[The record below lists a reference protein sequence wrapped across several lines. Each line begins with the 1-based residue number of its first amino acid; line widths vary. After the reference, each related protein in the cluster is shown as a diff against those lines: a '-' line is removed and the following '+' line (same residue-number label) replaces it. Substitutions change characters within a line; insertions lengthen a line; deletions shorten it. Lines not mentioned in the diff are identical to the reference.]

1 MLQRGLEFENDGWRI
16 FLDTVAATWPAL
28 AAGQNLF
35 GFVAGVPNIKNSS
48 TTYEL
53 VTPTGTQTLT
63 NKTLTSPTINGGTAS
78 GLVLTAPQIN
88 DTTADHQY
96 IVAVSEL
103 AADRNIT
110 LPLLTGNDVFV
121 FADFIQTLTNKT
133 FNLTSNTLT
142 GTLAQFNTAVSD
154 ADLASLAGTETL
166 TNKRITPRIFT
177 LTDAATIA
185 VNADTTDIG
194 VVTLGGNRTLG
205 NPSGTPTDGQE
216 LIIRVRQ
223 DGTGTRTLAYDTQY
237 RFTGAVAPTVTSTAN
252 ETSYLRFMY
261 HSADVKWDLISSALD
276 FRA

>member
-16 FLDTVAATWPAL
+16 FLDTVAAAWPAL

-142 GTLAQFNTAVSD
+142 GTTAQFNSALSD
-154 ADLASLAGTETL
+154 GDFATLAGTETL

-205 NPSGTPTDGQE
+205 NPSGTPTDGQV

-237 RFTGAVAPTVTSTAN
+237 RFPAATAPTVTATAN
-252 ETSYLRFMY
+252 ETSYLTFMY